1 MSGCGPALHHKQQ
14 WIKRAPAADVNA
26 RAVTIAKIATGDV
39 EDVRLR
45 KWLLIR
51 LDMSIFLPY

>member
-1 MSGCGPALHHKQQ
+1 MSNNP
-14 WIKRAPAADVNA
+14 APAADVNA